1 MREIIPTEEYLLA
14 SIEMMFVIHY
24 LRAINN
30 TKEKRQVCINTYI
43 AIYFPVFRTENI
55 H

>member
-1 MREIIPTEEYLLA
+1 MV
-14 SIEMMFVIHY
+14 FVIHY

-43 AIYFPVFRTENI
+43 AIYFPVFLTEYIHWSTQYNLMNI
-55 H
+55 TDDG